1 MNDQGTNASVEQHR
15 PWLDQIGAAVGGF
28 EGKRVVEIGPD
39 FSCSLLSA
47 IELLYGAHEV
57 IGLNPAWPSR
67 QVGPRSSLRQ
77 IDARESGLDDESVDV
92 VVSSS
97 AFEHVHGLDEVLIE
111 MHRVLR
117 PGGMLF
123 SHFGPLWS
131 TCYGHHLWLV
141 HNGQVVNYH
150 NALLP
155 PWGHLL
161 RSRQEIRAMCDGV
174 VDEALGDLIVE
185 FVFDSPDQ
193 NRLFFDDYERIAEES
208 PLEVVFLK
216 GYDASE
222 LADKYPTSRSP
233 AVLDE
238 LAMRFPERHGFLYD
252 GITLLMRKPR
262 G

>member
-1 MNDQGTNASVEQHR
+1 MNDQGTIASVEKHR